1 MNKTAIDLSVG
12 AGAVTIPWWI
22 QLTSGLELL
31 IAVGGLGLISFRL
44 VMAYKEWRQKLCG
57 IRS

>member
-44 VMAYKEWRQKLCG
+44 VMAYKEWRQK
-57 IRS
+57 

>member
-12 AGAVTIPWWI
+12 AGAITLPWWV

-31 IAVGGLGLISFRL
+31 MAVGGLLLISVRL
-44 VMAYKEWRQKLCG
+44 VIAIREWKKK
-57 IRS
+57 

>member
-12 AGAVTIPWWI
+12 AGAVTMPWWV

-31 IAVGGLGLISFRL
+31 IAVGGLALISFGL
-44 VMAYKEWRQKLCG
+44 AMAYKEWRQK
-57 IRS
+57 